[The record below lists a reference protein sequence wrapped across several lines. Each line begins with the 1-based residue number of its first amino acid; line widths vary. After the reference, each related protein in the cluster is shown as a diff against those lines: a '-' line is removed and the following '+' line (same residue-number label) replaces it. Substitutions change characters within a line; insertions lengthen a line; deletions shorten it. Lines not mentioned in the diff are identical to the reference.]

1 MGRNRVAADA
11 QYLGIGI
18 LEPCVL
24 LAERGRLRGSTR
36 SEVEY
41 VEGQY
46 NVLLAFIVRQGNI
59 PVGGWKFE
67 IRGYIANF
75 CRHLFAS
82 MNLDLSVLLG
92 RSDWNFQIIPYC
104 WLGDIF
110 ICGLSLDLMIYLAV
124 LSLRGY
130 EKGDV

>member
-1 MGRNRVAADA
+1 MEGKDNYLVAF
-11 QYLGIGI
+11 
-18 LEPCVL
+18 V
-24 LAERGRLRGSTR
+24 
-36 SEVEY
+36 
-41 VEGQY
+41 
-46 NVLLAFIVRQGNI
+46 VRQGNVPI
-59 PVGGWKFE
+59 GGWKFE

-124 LSLRGY
+124 LPLRGY